1 MTRPEALGMRG
12 VTLVLLVLLG
22 LVHLELWFGKSGMP
36 RVRELSRLVAEQ
48 RDRNTDA
55 RLHNERLSAEV
66 ADLRDGLE
74 TIEERARLEH
84 GMIRP
89 DELLVQYRHAVAR

>member
-1 MTRPEALGMRG
+1 MTRPEVLGRRG

-36 RVRELSRLVAEQ
+36 RVRELGRQVAEQ
-48 RDRNTDA
+48 HDRNTEA
-55 RLHNERLSAEV
+55 RLRNERLSAEV

-89 DELLVQYRHAVAR
+89 DELLVQYRHAVNR

>member
-1 MTRPEALGMRG
+1 MTRPEVLGMRG
-12 VTLVLLVLLG
+12 VTLVLVVLLG

-36 RVRELSRLVAEQ
+36 RVRELGRLVAEQ
-48 RDRNTDA
+48 HDRNTEA
-55 RLHNERLSAEV
+55 RLRNERLSAEV

-89 DELLVQYRHAVAR
+89 DELLVQYRHAANR

>member
-1 MTRPEALGMRG
+1 MTRPEVLGMRG
-12 VTLVLLVLLG
+12 VTLVLVVLLG

-36 RVRELSRLVAEQ
+36 RVRELGRLVAEQ
-48 RDRNTDA
+48 HDRNTEA
-55 RLHNERLSAEV
+55 RLRNERLSAEV

-89 DELLVQYRHAVAR
+89 DELLVQYRHAAHR

>member
-1 MTRPEALGMRG
+1 MTRSEALGMRS

-22 LVHLELWFGKSGMP
+22 LVHLELWFGRSGMP
-36 RVRELSRLVAEQ
+36 RVRELGRAASEQ
-48 RDRNTDA
+48 HDRNAEA
-55 RLHNERLSAEV
+55 RLANERLSAEV
-66 ADLRDGLE
+66 DDLRDGLE

-89 DELLVQYRHAVAR
+89 DELLVQYRHAVTR